1 MTCTDLSLAE
11 ARLCSLQWV
20 SPTEDLTP
28 VLSETPG
35 SPDWSHHWVQ
45 TNGLATL
52 SWGLC
57 AETESPIGQSHDT
70 AASDWLRPSPRPALA
85 GL

>member
-11 ARLCSLQWV
+11 ARLRSLEWV
-20 SPTEDLTP
+20 SPTEDLAP

-45 TNGLATL
+45 TNGLAAL
-52 SWGLC
+52 SWV
-57 AETESPIGQSHDT
+57 
-70 AASDWLRPSPRPALA
+70 
-85 GL
+85 